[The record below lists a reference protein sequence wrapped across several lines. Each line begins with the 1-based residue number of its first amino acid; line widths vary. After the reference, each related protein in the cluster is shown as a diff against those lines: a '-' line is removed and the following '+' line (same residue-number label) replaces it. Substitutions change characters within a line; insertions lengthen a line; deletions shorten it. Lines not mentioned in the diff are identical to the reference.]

1 MKSDAKKRS
10 LKNINK
16 KISKGETL
24 SEIEGNIFFFNWI
37 EKLKPEDPYAIIIK
51 YKEVRKILLLQL
63 NKYGIPG
70 VAVSLNRLLGLYWE
84 EKSKKAVKAVW
95 AKMFNSREK
104 SIELNKEGFIKFL
117 EDILRYRELTPF
129 LAKTHFLSKLAKTNK
144 KAREKV
150 TNTIIEEL
158 GLVLRV
164 FKSLDSN
171 GVKKPR
177 VMYKY

>member
-16 KISKGETL
+16 KISKGEAL

-37 EKLKPEDPYAIIIK
+37 EKLKPEDPITITVK

-63 NKYGIPG
+63 NKYGVPG
-70 VAVSLNRLLGLYWE
+70 VAVSLNRLLGLFWE
-84 EKSKKAVKAVW
+84 EKSKKIVKAVW

-104 SIELNKEGFIKFL
+104 SIELDKEEFIKL
-117 EDILRYRELTPF
+117 LDKILGYRELTPF
-129 LAKTHFLSKLAKTNK
+129 LGKTRFLSKLAKTNK
-144 KAREKV
+144 KAKEKV
-150 TNTIIEEL
+150 TDAIIEEL

-164 FKSLDSN
+164 FKSLDNN
-171 GVKKPR
+171 GVKKPIKFN
-177 VMYKY
+177 KY